1 MEIALKPVKY
11 SSTLSNDQVDKLP
24 SKNISNN
31 DKLSLLVSV
40 LLEKI
45 YTQEESETISN
56 SLSENGIL
64 NLDNIEFKDEIKK
77 QLHSFLPNKRDSYSD
92 IFIDK
97 EKIGE
102 GAFSDVFKSFHR
114 LDGKEY
120 AIKKIYF
127 DDETEDILNEIKLWA
142 SFSHENIVK
151 YHFSWPASS
160 YSGKNLAL
168 ESLENLDAEKI
179 PAVYVQMELCDFSL
193 KDYIEGNSEKSINDI
208 FEYWKSIVSAV
219 NFLHS
224 NNIIHRDIKPS
235 NIFIKNKVIKLGD
248 FGLSKQT
255 DGLFDNTKKSVDI
268 GYGYYRAPEIDSGYY
283 DSSIDIYS
291 IGVILLELLTQFKTV
306 FQKIKELPDMIKTG
320 NLSNLI
326 TCNYNN
332 YIKLMINKTP
342 SRRPLIRS
350 IFENI
355 EFANIKV

>member
-1 MEIALKPVKY
+1 MEISLEPIIQ
-11 SSTLSNDQVDKLP
+11 SSTVANFNGIKHQ
-24 SKNISNN
+24 NISNE

-40 LLEKI
+40 LLEKV
-45 YTQEESETISN
+45 YTKEESDSIAN
-56 SLSENGIL
+56 SLTEKGIL
-64 NLDNIEFKDEIKK
+64 NLDNIKFKDEIKK
-77 QLHSFLPNKRDSYSD
+77 QLHSFLPNKKDSYSD
-92 IFIDK
+92 IFIER

-102 GAFSDVFKSFHR
+102 GSFSDVFKSFHR

-127 DDETEDILNEIKLWA
+127 DDETEDILNEIKLWS

-160 YSGKNLAL
+160 YGSKNLAL
-168 ESLENLDAEKI
+168 ESLESEKI
-179 PAVYVQMELCDFSL
+179 PAVYVQMELCDSSL
-193 KDYIEGNSEKSINDI
+193 KDYIEENNDKSLNDI

-255 DGLFDNTKKSVDI
+255 NTLSDNTKKSVDI
-268 GYGYYRAPEIDSGYY
+268 GCGYYRAPEIDSGYY

-306 FQKIKELPDMIKTG
+306 FQKIKELPIMIETG
-320 NLSNLI
+320 NFSNLI
-326 TCNYNN
+326 TNRYDG
-332 YIKLMINKTP
+332 YIKVMTNKN
-342 SRRPLIRS
+342 SRRRPSIRS

-355 EFANIKV
+355 EFANVKV